1 MAIEVHIPT
10 FPVES
15 TVAIER
21 SISADAGGARIT
33 SVALTRRERMRMRL
47 ALATVVMGTSLC
59 RARPGCTAE
68 K

>member
-1 MAIEVHIPT
+1 
-10 FPVES
+10 
-15 TVAIER
+15 VAIER